1 MTKADLNNAHSSSTM
16 FTVVGNRMHEG
27 EKLSEK
33 SVSFWK
39 EVMLRFSQN
48 KLAILGLIFLRY
60 AEVLYGKYMRM
71 ALILKLLKEAGTI

>member
-16 FTVVGNRMHEG
+16 FTVVGSRMHEG

-48 KLAILGLIFLRY
+48 KLAI
-60 AEVLYGKYMRM
+60 
-71 ALILKLLKEAGTI
+71 